1 MRRLVLSIAA
11 CAIVR
16 LRISAAFTCP
26 SSSSAS
32 LSFFPIVSRRVPIS
46 TTTRT
51 HQSPLL
57 LFSHPSTDNCDE
69 DDGLHHLS
77 TKEILITNNN
87 GIMDHPKSIGN
98 DNEDKDRLK
107 RIRTLVKIVWER
119 MDTLK
124 AAGLYNLSNTN
135 NGNCNCNTERDVI
148 SPVLHSGF
156 KTNVGLLIG
165 AFMFKWYRARFINKI
180 PVWDRQPQW

>member
-1 MRRLVLSIAA
+1 
-11 CAIVR
+11 
-16 LRISAAFTCP
+16 
-26 SSSSAS
+26 
-32 LSFFPIVSRRVPIS
+32 LSFGPVVSRRVPTS

-51 HQSPLL
+51 HQSP
-57 LFSHPSTDNCDE
+57 SSRPSIDNFHE

-87 GIMDHPKSIGN
+87 NGIMGDHPKSIGN

-107 RIRTLVKIVWER
+107 RIRTLVKTVWER
-119 MDTLK
+119 MDTLN
-124 AAGLYNLSNTN
+124 AAGLYNLNNTN
-135 NGNCNCNTERDVI
+135 NSCNCNYNERDVI